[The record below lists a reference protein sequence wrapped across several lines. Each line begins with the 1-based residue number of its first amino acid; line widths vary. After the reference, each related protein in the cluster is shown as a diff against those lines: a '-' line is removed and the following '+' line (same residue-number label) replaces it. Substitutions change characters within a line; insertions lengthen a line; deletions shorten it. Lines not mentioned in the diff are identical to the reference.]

1 MHDIHLEA
9 QSVMC
14 RLLTFFFI
22 LFSQTVFATPSDE
35 ATFAVSP
42 SVVKVHVID
51 SKGNHGVGS
60 GIVVADNQVATNCHV
75 VANAQGVQI
84 GKLGEA
90 FSPISMKADWR
101 HDLCILQFK
110 FLDVKPIALGDTKKL
125 NYEQSVFSKSFGGN
139 AVKPIISFG
148 QIKALYALDNEN
160 IIQSSAGFAMG
171 ASGGGLFDDEG
182 RLIGLTTFKSPGRY
196 AYYYSIPV
204 EWIKHLLSQGK
215 DIQLTAQ
222 TELPFWDAPFE
233 KRPYFMQ
240 AYDAVREAKWDRLKE
255 IAALWVKNEPQSSEA
270 LFSDA
275 IARFELKDYET
286 AKKVLNEVVKKNP
299 RHAQAQL
306 YLLKLAKLNH
316 DTNQAQ
322 AIETLLSQLD
332 ESLLKEAQ

>member
-1 MHDIHLEA
+1 MFR
-9 QSVMC
+9 S
-14 RLLTFFFI
+14 LTFIFI
-22 LFSQTVFATPSDE
+22 LFSQIVFATPSDE
-35 ATFAVSP
+35 VTFLVSP

-51 SKGNHGVGS
+51 AKGNHGVGS
-60 GIVVADNQVATNCHV
+60 GIVVADSQVATNCHV
-75 VANAQGVQI
+75 IANAQGVQI

-90 FSPISMKADWR
+90 FSPTSMKADWR

-110 FLDVKPIALGDTKKL
+110 FLDVKPIVLGDTKKL
-125 NYEQSVFSKSFGGN
+125 TYEQSVFSKSFGGN

-148 QIKALYALDNEN
+148 QIKALYTLDNEN

-204 EWIKHLLSQGK
+204 EWIKHLLRHGK

-240 AYDAVREAKWDRLKE
+240 AYDAAREAKWDRLKE
-255 IAALWVKNEPQSSEA
+255 IAALWLKNEPQSTEA
-270 LFSDA
+270 LFTDA
-275 IARFELKDYET
+275 IARFELKDYEL
-286 AKKVLNEVVKKNP
+286 AKKVLSDVVKKNP

-306 YLLKLAKLNH
+306 YLLKLAKIDH
-316 DTNQAQ
+316 DTNQVQ

>member
-1 MHDIHLEA
+1 MF
-9 QSVMC
+9 
-14 RLLTFFFI
+14 RLFAFLFI
-22 LFSQTVFATPSDE
+22 FFSQIVFATPSDE

-51 SKGNHGVGS
+51 AKGNHGVGS

-90 FSPISMKADWR
+90 FSPVSMKADWR

-110 FLDVKPIALGDTKKL
+110 FLDVKPITLGDTKKL
-125 NYEQSVFSKSFGGN
+125 TYEQSVFSKSFGGN

-148 QIKALYALDNEN
+148 QIKALYSLDNEN

-171 ASGGGLFDDEG
+171 ASGGGLFDDDG
-182 RLIGLTTFKSPGRY
+182 HLIGLTTFKSPGRH

-204 EWIKHLLSQGK
+204 EWIKRLLSQGK

-233 KRPYFMQ
+233 KRPFFMQ
-240 AYDAVREAKWDRLKE
+240 AYDAFREEQWSRLKE
-255 IAALWVKNEPQSSEA
+255 IATLWLKNEPQSNEA
-270 LFSDA
+270 LFTDA
-275 IARFELKDYET
+275 IARFELKDFEA
-286 AKKVLNEVVKKNP
+286 AKKELSDVVKKNP

-316 DTNQAQ
+316 DDNATH

>member
-1 MHDIHLEA
+1 MFR
-9 QSVMC
+9 S
-14 RLLTFFFI
+14 LTFIFI
-22 LFSQTVFATPSDE
+22 LFSQIVFATPSDE
-35 ATFAVSP
+35 VTFLVSP

-51 SKGNHGVGS
+51 AKGNHGVGS
-60 GIVVADNQVATNCHV
+60 GIVVADSQVATNCHV
-75 VANAQGVQI
+75 IANAQGVQI

-90 FSPISMKADWR
+90 FSPTSMKADWR

-110 FLDVKPIALGDTKKL
+110 FLDVKPIVLGDTKKL
-125 NYEQSVFSKSFGGN
+125 TYEQSVFSKSFGGN

-148 QIKALYALDNEN
+148 QIKALYTLDNEN

-204 EWIKHLLSQGK
+204 EWIKHLLRHGK

-240 AYDAVREAKWDRLKE
+240 AYDAAREAKWDRLKE
-255 IAALWVKNEPQSSEA
+255 IAALWLKNEPQSSEA
-270 LFSDA
+270 LFTDA
-275 IARFELKDYET
+275 IARFELKDYEL
-286 AKKVLNEVVKKNP
+286 AKKVLSDVVKKNP

-306 YLLKLAKLNH
+306 YLLKLAKIDH
-316 DTNQAQ
+316 DTNQVQ

>member
-1 MHDIHLEA
+1 MFRSL
-9 QSVMC
+9 
-14 RLLTFFFI
+14 FFLFI
-22 LFSQTVFATPSDE
+22 FFSQTVFATPSDE

-51 SKGNHGVGS
+51 AKGNHGVGS

-90 FSPISMKADWR
+90 FSPTSMKVDWR

-125 NYEQSVFSKSFGGN
+125 TYEQSVFSKSFGGN

-182 RLIGLTTFKSPGRY
+182 RLIGLTTFKSPGRH

-204 EWIKHLLSQGK
+204 EWIKLLLSQGK

-222 TELPFWDAPFE
+222 TEMPFWDAPFE

-240 AYDAVREAKWDRLKE
+240 TYDAAREEKWDRLKE
-255 IAALWVKNEPQSSEA
+255 IAALWLKNEPQSNEA
-270 LFSDA
+270 LFTDA
-275 IARFELKDYET
+275 IARFELQDYEA
-286 AKKVLNEVVKKNP
+286 AKKELHDVVKKNP

-316 DTNQAQ
+316 DDHAMH
-322 AIETLLSQLD
+322 AIETVLSQLD
-332 ESLLKEAQ
+332 ESLLKDAQ

>member
-1 MHDIHLEA
+1 MF
-9 QSVMC
+9 
-14 RLLTFFFI
+14 RLFAFLFI
-22 LFSQTVFATPSDE
+22 FFSQIAFATPSDE

-51 SKGNHGVGS
+51 AKGNHGVGS
-60 GIVVADNQVATNCHV
+60 GIVVADNQGATNCHV

-90 FSPISMKADWR
+90 FSPVSMKADWR

-110 FLDVKPIALGDTKKL
+110 FLDVKPITLGDTKKL
-125 NYEQSVFSKSFGGN
+125 TYEQSVFSKSFGGN

-148 QIKALYALDNEN
+148 QIKALYSLDNEN

-171 ASGGGLFDDEG
+171 ASGGGLFDDDG
-182 RLIGLTTFKSPGRY
+182 HLIGLTTFKSPGRH

-204 EWIKHLLSQGK
+204 EWIKRLLSQGK

-233 KRPYFMQ
+233 KRPFFMQ
-240 AYDAVREAKWDRLKE
+240 AYDASREEQWSRLKE
-255 IAALWVKNEPQSSEA
+255 IAALWLKNEPQSNEA
-270 LFSDA
+270 LFTDA
-275 IARFELKDYET
+275 IARFELKDYEA
-286 AKKVLNEVVKKNP
+286 AKKELSDVVKKNP

-316 DTNQAQ
+316 DDNATH

>member
-1 MHDIHLEA
+1 MF
-9 QSVMC
+9 
-14 RLLTFFFI
+14 RLFAFLFI
-22 LFSQTVFATPSDE
+22 FFSQIVFATPSDE
-35 ATFAVSP
+35 VTFAVSP

-51 SKGNHGVGS
+51 AKGNHGVGS

-90 FSPISMKADWR
+90 FSPVSMKADWR

-110 FLDVKPIALGDTKKL
+110 FLDVKPITLGDTKKL
-125 NYEQSVFSKSFGGN
+125 SYEQSVFSKSFGGN

-148 QIKALYALDNEN
+148 QIKALYSLDNEN

-171 ASGGGLFDDEG
+171 ASGGGLFDDDG
-182 RLIGLTTFKSPGRY
+182 HLIGLTTFKSPGRH

-204 EWIKHLLSQGK
+204 EWIKRLLSQGK

-233 KRPYFMQ
+233 KRPFFMQ
-240 AYDAVREAKWDRLKE
+240 AYDASREEQWSRLKE
-255 IAALWVKNEPQSSEA
+255 IAALWLKNEPQSNEA
-270 LFSDA
+270 LFTDA
-275 IARFELKDYET
+275 IARFELKDYEA
-286 AKKVLNEVVKKNP
+286 AKKELSDVVKKNP

-316 DTNQAQ
+316 DDNATH

>member
-1 MHDIHLEA
+1 MFR
-9 QSVMC
+9 S
-14 RLLTFFFI
+14 LTFIFI
-22 LFSQTVFATPSDE
+22 LFSQIVFATPSDE
-35 ATFAVSP
+35 VTFLVSP

-51 SKGNHGVGS
+51 AKGNHGVGS
-60 GIVVADNQVATNCHV
+60 GIVVADSQVATNCHV
-75 VANAQGVQI
+75 IANAQGVQI

-90 FSPISMKADWR
+90 FSPTSMKADWR

-110 FLDVKPIALGDTKKL
+110 FLDVKPIILGDTKKL
-125 NYEQSVFSKSFGGN
+125 TYEQSVFSKSFGGN

-148 QIKALYALDNEN
+148 QIKALYTLDNEN

-204 EWIKHLLSQGK
+204 EWIKHLLRHGK

-240 AYDAVREAKWDRLKE
+240 AYDAAREAKWDRLKE
-255 IAALWVKNEPQSSEA
+255 IAALWLKNEPQSTEA
-270 LFSDA
+270 LFTDA
-275 IARFELKDYET
+275 IARFELKDYEL
-286 AKKVLNEVVKKNP
+286 AKKVLSDVVKKNP

-306 YLLKLAKLNH
+306 YLLKLAKMDH
-316 DTNQAQ
+316 DTNQVQ

>member
-1 MHDIHLEA
+1 MFR
-9 QSVMC
+9 S
-14 RLLTFFFI
+14 LTFIFI
-22 LFSQTVFATPSDE
+22 LFSQIVFATPSDE
-35 ATFAVSP
+35 VTFLVSP

-51 SKGNHGVGS
+51 AKGNHGVGS
-60 GIVVADNQVATNCHV
+60 GIVVADSQVATNCHV
-75 VANAQGVQI
+75 IANAQGVQI

-90 FSPISMKADWR
+90 FSPTSMKADWR

-110 FLDVKPIALGDTKKL
+110 FLDVKPIILGDTKKL
-125 NYEQSVFSKSFGGN
+125 TYEQSVFSKSFGGN

-148 QIKALYALDNEN
+148 QIKALYTLDNEN

-204 EWIKHLLSQGK
+204 EWIKHLLRHGK

-240 AYDAVREAKWDRLKE
+240 AYDAAREAKWDRLKE
-255 IAALWVKNEPQSSEA
+255 IAALWLKNEPQSSEA
-270 LFSDA
+270 LFTDA
-275 IARFELKDYET
+275 IARFELKDYEL
-286 AKKVLNEVVKKNP
+286 AKKVLSDVIKKNP

-306 YLLKLAKLNH
+306 YLLKLAKMDH
-316 DTNQAQ
+316 DTNQVQ

>member
-1 MHDIHLEA
+1 MFR
-9 QSVMC
+9 S
-14 RLLTFFFI
+14 LTFIFI
-22 LFSQTVFATPSDE
+22 LFSQIVFATPSDE
-35 ATFAVSP
+35 VTFLVSP

-51 SKGNHGVGS
+51 AKGNHGVGS
-60 GIVVADNQVATNCHV
+60 GIVVADSQVATNCHV
-75 VANAQGVQI
+75 IANAQGVQI

-90 FSPISMKADWR
+90 FSPTSMKADWR

-110 FLDVKPIALGDTKKL
+110 FLDVKPIILGDTKKL
-125 NYEQSVFSKSFGGN
+125 TYEQSVFSKSFGGN

-148 QIKALYALDNEN
+148 QIKALYTLDNEN

-204 EWIKHLLSQGK
+204 EWVKHLLRHGK

-240 AYDAVREAKWDRLKE
+240 AYDAAREAKWDRLKE
-255 IAALWVKNEPQSSEA
+255 IAALWLKNEPQSTEA
-270 LFSDA
+270 LFTDA
-275 IARFELKDYET
+275 IARFELKDYEL
-286 AKKVLNEVVKKNP
+286 AKKVLSDVVKKNP

-306 YLLKLAKLNH
+306 YLLKLAKMDH
-316 DTNQAQ
+316 DTNQVQ